1 MNLKNEVSQVELIEN
16 HPISRREF
24 LFASIGIAALGV
36 SVLSSCGKTVKVSEI
51 ERQSETRDSKPNIKE
66 GQPMIIDTHTHFYD
80 PTRPEGVPWPDPND
94 KVLYRRVLPVDYK
107 ALAVPQGVS
116 GTVVVE
122 ASEWVE
128 DNQWILDLA
137 ADELFIVG
145 FVGNLQP
152 GSKDFGSS
160 LERFSANPLF
170 RGIRPRGANI
180 GNFEKDAFL
189 ADIEK
194 LAAKDL
200 EIDLLIGP
208 EGLPD
213 VAFLASRIP
222 ELRIVINHIAGVR
235 IDGKLPDPMWTKG
248 MQMAAEHPNV
258 YCKVS
263 GLVESA
269 QESPAPDD
277 IGYYT
282 PTLDVLWDVFGE
294 DHLIYGSNWP
304 VSEHF
309 ADYATVQRIVMEYF
323 KTKGQEATEKY
334 FWKNAKAA
342 YKWIFRSSR

>member
-1 MNLKNEVSQVELIEN
+1 MNLKDGVLQGEPVEN
-16 HPISRREF
+16 RPISRREF
-24 LFASIGIAALGV
+24 LFASIGMATLGAF
-36 SVLSSCGKTVKVSEI
+36 LSSCGNTVKVSEI

-80 PTRPEGVPWPDPND
+80 PTRPKGVPWPDPND
-94 KVLYRRVLPVDYK
+94 KVLYRRVLPADYK
-107 ALAVPQGVS
+107 ALAIPQGVS

-137 ADELFIVG
+137 AKEPFIVG

-152 GSKDFGSS
+152 GSEDFGSN

-180 GNFEKDAFL
+180 GNFEKANFL
-189 ADIEK
+189 ADIER
-194 LAAKDL
+194 LADKDL
-200 EIDLLIGP
+200 EIDLLIGQ

-235 IDGKLPDPMWTKG
+235 IDDKSPDPVWTEG
-248 MQMAAEHPNV
+248 MQKAAEHSNV

-263 GLVESA
+263 GLVEST
-269 QESPAPDD
+269 QRSPAPDD
-277 IGYYT
+277 VGYYT
-282 PTLDVLWDVFGE
+282 PTLDVLWEAFGE
-294 DHLIYGSNWP
+294 DRLVYGSNWP
-304 VSEHF
+304 VSERF

-323 KTKGQEATEKY
+323 KTKCQEATEKY
-334 FWKNAKAA
+334 FWKNAKTA
-342 YKWIFRSSR
+342 YKWIVRSPR

>member
-180 GNFEKDAFL
+180 GNFEKDIFL
-189 ADIEK
+189 TDIEK

-235 IDGKLPDPMWTKG
+235 IDGKLPDPMWTEG

>member
-1 MNLKNEVSQVELIEN
+1 MNSKNEVERGTLTIN
-16 HPISRREF
+16 RPISRREF
-24 LFASIGIAALGV
+24 LLASTGLAAFGV
-36 SVLSSCGKTVKVSEI
+36 AALSSCRKMEKPGEI
-51 ERQSETRDSKPNIKE
+51 RNSGPNMKE
-66 GQPMIIDTHTHFYD
+66 WQPMIIDTHAHFYD
-80 PTRPEGVPWPDPND
+80 PTRPEGVPWPNPGDE
-94 KVLYRRVLPVDYK
+94 VLYRRVLPGDYK

-116 GTVVVE
+116 GIVVVE

-137 ADELFIVG
+137 AKEPFIVG

-152 GSKDFGSS
+152 GSKDFGSN

-180 GNFEKDAFL
+180 KNFEKDAFL

-200 EIDLLIGP
+200 EIDLLVGP

-213 VAFLASRIP
+213 VAFLASSIP

-235 IDGKLPDPMWTKG
+235 IDGKLPDSKWIEG

-269 QESPAPDD
+269 KESPAPDD
-277 IGYYT
+277 VGYYT
-282 PTLDVLWDVFGE
+282 PTLDALWEAFGE
-294 DHLIYGSNWP
+294 DHLVYGSNWP
-304 VSEHF
+304 VSERF

-323 KTKGQEATEKY
+323 RTKGQEATEKY

-342 YKWIFRSSR
+342 YKWIVRSSG